1 MVKMNYSF
9 ELSCDKDK
17 FFHVL
22 TDYQN
27 LVEYMPRQ
35 LQKIEIL
42 EKQDTE
48 NEIFNDDPEIEDT
61 HTIIKSTIF
70 LRSIIK
76 KQFSSRLKIHVESEN
91 RILLEILDGVAKGT
105 QSTISIILDE
115 EKTICNINTNVKL
128 SLKAA
133 ILYPIIK
140 KEYEGFLTK
149 VSRKIMEKINE

>member
-27 LVEYMPRQ
+27 LVKYMPRQ

-42 EKQDTE
+42 EKQDK
-48 NEIFNDDPEIEDT
+48 
-61 HTIIKSTIF
+61 HTIIESTIF
-70 LRSIIK
+70 LRNLIT
-76 KQFSSRLKIHVESEN
+76 KQFSQRLKIHVESDN
-91 RILLEILDGVAKGT
+91 KILLEILDGIAKGT
-105 QSTISIILDE
+105 QSTISIISDDE
-115 EKTICNINTNVKL
+115 ETVCNINTNVKL

-140 KEYEGFLTK
+140 KEYAGFLTK
-149 VSRKIMEKINE
+149 ITRKIMVNMNE

>member
-17 FFHVL
+17 FFYVL

-27 LVEYMPRQ
+27 LVKYMPRQ

-42 EKQDTE
+42 EKQDK
-48 NEIFNDDPEIEDT
+48 
-61 HTIIKSTIF
+61 HTIIESTIF
-70 LRSIIK
+70 LRNLIT
-76 KQFSSRLKIHVESEN
+76 KQFSQRLKIHVESEN
-91 RILLEILDGVAKGT
+91 KILLEILDGIAKGT
-105 QSTISIILDE
+105 QSTISIISDDE
-115 EKTICNINTNVKL
+115 ETVCNINTNVKL

-140 KEYEGFLTK
+140 KEYAGFLTK
-149 VSRKIMEKINE
+149 VSKKIMGNINE

>member
-76 KQFSSRLKIHVESEN
+76 NS
-91 RILLEILDGVAKGT
+91 
-105 QSTISIILDE
+105 
-115 EKTICNINTNVKL
+115 
-128 SLKAA
+128 
-133 ILYPIIK
+133 
-140 KEYEGFLTK
+140 FL
-149 VSRKIMEKINE
+149 RD

>member
-1 MVKMNYSF
+1 
-9 ELSCDKDK
+9 
-17 FFHVL
+17 
-22 TDYQN
+22 
-27 LVEYMPRQ
+27 MPRQ

-42 EKQDTE
+42 EKQ
-48 NEIFNDDPEIEDT
+48 DT